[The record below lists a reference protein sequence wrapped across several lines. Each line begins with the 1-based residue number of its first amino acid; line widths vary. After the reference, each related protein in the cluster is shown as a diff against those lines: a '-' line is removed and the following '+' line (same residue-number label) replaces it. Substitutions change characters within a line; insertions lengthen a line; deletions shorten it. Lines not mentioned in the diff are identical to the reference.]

1 MNNSS
6 KNDIIIK
13 CTNISKNYVTNEIT
27 VQALRNINLTIS
39 TGEFVSIMGPSG
51 CGKTT
56 LLNLIGGLDQPSAGE
71 IEIECNN
78 IAHMT
83 ENELAEMRKYKI
95 GFVFQTY
102 NLLPI
107 ITAIENVELPMIIAN
122 NTFQYRK
129 TRAQQLLEVVGLK
142 DRQYNKPDN
151 LSGGEKQRVAIARA
165 LANNPSILL
174 CDEPTGDLDL
184 ETGKFIIDLLKK
196 INQSEKK
203 TIIIVTHDQKIANQT
218 DIIYRI
224 SDGQILKIDYP
235 KPE

>member
-6 KNDIIIK
+6 KNDIIIT

-71 IEIECNN
+71 IEIEGNN

>member
-71 IEIECNN
+71 IEIEGNN

-83 ENELAEMRKYKI
+83 ENELAEMSKYKI